1 MTARMRYKVDC
12 EWDETGWW
20 VVTVPELAGAVT
32 QSRRLD
38 QVPGDV
44 AEVIRLLTGEGPDAY
59 DLHVDA
65 RVPGPVGDEAAR
77 AAELRATS
85 ERLSREARE
94 AAARAVSALRS
105 AGLTMRDVGALVGVS
120 YQRVQQL
127 SQESRQHVKS

>member
-1 MTARMRYKVDC
+1 MTDRSRYNVDC

-20 VVTVPELAGAVT
+20 VVTMRELDGAVT

-59 DLHVDA
+59 DLHVEA
-65 RVPGPVGDEAAR
+65 RVAGPVGDEAAR
-77 AAELRATS
+77 AAELRAAS
-85 ERLSREARE
+85 DRMSREARE
-94 AAARAVSALRS
+94 ATAQVVGELRS
-105 AGLTMRDVGALVGVS
+105 AGLSMRDVGSLVGVS

-127 SQESRQHVKS
+127 SKESRQHAAS